1 MPAEIPNAQMYF
13 VNATR
18 GFQSLVSY
26 QCDPGYQAVGRTTLM
41 CDVDER
47 WNGPPPRCDPVF
59 CEEPLSIRNG
69 AFSLST
75 NSTVVGTIVTYYC
88 TSARYVLVGVPKMQ
102 CLKDGTYDAP
112 TPECRLRE
120 TPIAPAAGGILQ
132 TDRAPASMAPNRFP
146 NRDTPTIVRRPI
158 LKKKI
163 PFNEEMRPIRR
174 KPGFRPLD
182 ETSNP
187 DPRFPIK
194 NEIPDS
200 ANVRA
205 NQGPRADVPPVSAV
219 QNERD
224 ARANSLNL
232 GGIIALGVFGG
243 FVFLAAIITTIVILI
258 RRKDPGP
265 SSSHMQ
271 HRRHHRHSHS
281 GSSSTDTGSSRE
293 VESRGNNPHR
303 GYRTSEE
310 VRDESEMVISAVEK
324 PKHHHHHHHHRHK
337 HRPRESESSSKSRY

>member
-1 MPAEIPNAQMYF
+1 MFFLKIFKITILAFRYYQRP
-13 VNATR
+13 
-18 GFQSLVSY
+18 LV
-26 QCDPGYQAVGRTTLM
+26 VI
-41 CDVDER
+41 
-47 WNGPPPRCDPVF
+47 
-59 CEEPLSIRNG
+59 LSCIETKIY
-69 AFSLST
+69 FSL
-75 NSTVVGTIVTYYC
+75 
-88 TSARYVLVGVPKMQ
+88 
-102 CLKDGTYDAP
+102 
-112 TPECRLRE
+112 
-120 TPIAPAAGGILQ
+120 IAPAAGGILQ

-232 GGIIALGVFGG
+232 GMKPVFFQLFFSFSKLFSFILMIFFSSQVALLLWEY
-243 FVFLAAIITTIVILI
+243 LAVLSFWL
-258 RRKDPGP
+258 PLSP
-265 SSSHMQ
+265 QLSF
-271 HRRHHRHSHS
+271 
-281 GSSSTDTGSSRE
+281 
-293 VESRGNNPHR
+293 
-303 GYRTSEE
+303 
-310 VRDESEMVISAVEK
+310 
-324 PKHHHHHHHHRHK
+324 
-337 HRPRESESSSKSRY
+337 